1 MDNLKRCPFCGGE
14 PYFVYNI
21 EMEPDG
27 IRCSNC
33 HIVIRFPRI
42 KVKGGEKFEVAMGKM
57 AEIWNRRVN
66 ETTVN
71 QYGENNHCITNV
83 GTLYL

>member
-1 MDNLKRCPFCGGE
+1 MENLKRCPFCGGE
-14 PYFVYNI
+14 AVLNSDFHQVSCGNPLCGVLPQTWTSDTDEEAI
-21 EMEPDG
+21 E
-27 IRCSNC
+27 R
-33 HIVIRFPRI
+33 
-42 KVKGGEKFEVAMGKM
+42 
-57 AEIWNRRVN
+57 WNRRVC